1 MQRIIHQPEG
11 IGTARRALKG
21 YLEEDEQERAVI
33 NTHDAKDS
41 REAVYEDLRERLGPK
56 HPLTIK
62 ARNAAKNAV
71 ERVNAFKA
79 RLWKAIYPNV
89 Q

>member
-1 MQRIIHQPEG
+1 M
-11 IGTARRALKG
+11 ARRKLRG
-21 YLEEDEQERAVI
+21 YLEEEEQDRVVI

-41 REAVYEDLRERLGPK
+41 MEAAYEDLRERLGAK

-62 ARNAAKNAV
+62 AKQAA
-71 ERVNAFKA
+71 ERVSAFRAK
-79 RLWKAIYPNV
+79 LWEAMWPYV

>member
-1 MQRIIHQPEG
+1 M
-11 IGTARRALKG
+11 ARRVLKG

-33 NTHDAKDS
+33 STHDAKDS
-41 REAVYEDLRERLGPK
+41 MDAVYEDLRERLGAK

-62 ARNAAKNAV
+62 AKQAA

-79 RLWKAIYPNV
+79 KLWKAMYPYV

>member
-1 MQRIIHQPEG
+1 M
-11 IGTARRALKG
+11 ARRVLKG
-21 YLEEDEQERAVI
+21 YLEDDEQERAVI

-41 REAVYEDLRERLGPK
+41 MEAVYEDLRERLGAK

-62 ARNAAKNAV
+62 AKNAV

-79 RLWKAIYPNV
+79 KLWKAMYPYV

>member
-1 MQRIIHQPEG
+1 M
-11 IGTARRALKG
+11 ARRKLRG
-21 YLEEDEQERAVI
+21 YLEEDEQDRVVI

-41 REAVYEDLRERLGPK
+41 MEAAYEDLRERLGAK

-62 ARNAAKNAV
+62 AKHAV
-71 ERVNAFKA
+71 ERVNTFKA
-79 RLWKAIYPNV
+79 KLWKAMWPYV

>member
-1 MQRIIHQPEG
+1 
-11 IGTARRALKG
+11 LKG